1 MIACTMQILIV
12 PLNFGSQ
19 SYSNTQFSKDNGH
32 VKLANA
38 FAIGPVDVITIS
50 NSSNSN
56 STTTTSKT
64 TTTTTSTTTTTTTT
78 SQTTSA
84 TTTTTAS
91 TVTEVITEPAIE
103 PVATAT
109 WDGPVLTAS
118 AGVVYGP
125 SGKETYY
132 NLDMSGVI
140 SNMNNLG
147 YYYSYWVRDD
157 GVKMFGGYVMC
168 AAALDI
174 HPRGSL
180 VETSLG
186 TGIVCDTGGF
196 AYSINITLRPW
207 PLLGQGIFLFNEK
220 IILDRLTIICYNIQ
234 HMQTF
239 A

>member
-1 MIACTMQILIV
+1 M
-12 PLNFGSQ
+12 
-19 SYSNTQFSKDNGH
+19 
-32 VKLANA
+32 KLANA
-38 FAIGPVDVITIS
+38 FAIVPVEVTTTS
-50 NSSNSN
+50 NSTTP
-56 STTTTSKT
+56 TTTTSKT
-64 TTTTTSTTTTTTTT
+64 TMSTTTNTTTTTTTT
-78 SQTTSA
+78 TTCQ
-84 TTTTTAS
+84 TTTTTITITTS
-91 TVTEVITEPAIE
+91 IVTEEITESVTE

-109 WDGPVLTAS
+109 WNGPVLSAS

-140 SNMNNLG
+140 SIMNNSG

-157 GVKMFGGYVMC
+157 GVKMFGDYVMC

-196 AYSINITLRPW
+196 AYSNPY
-207 PLLGQGIFLFNEK
+207 Q
-220 IILDRLTIICYNIQ
+220 LDIAT
-234 HMQTF
+234 TW
-239 A
+239 